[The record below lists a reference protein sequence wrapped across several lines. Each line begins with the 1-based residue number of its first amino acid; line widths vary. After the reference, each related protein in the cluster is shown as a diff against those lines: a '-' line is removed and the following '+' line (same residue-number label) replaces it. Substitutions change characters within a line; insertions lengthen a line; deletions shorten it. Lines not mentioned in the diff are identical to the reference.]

1 MAVICQKISGLDLR
15 GGEQTMSKNLKAMLF
30 SENGMKIVNTLFL
43 ITAFCGGG
51 VLTILTHSLWLFFL
65 AGSVKRTESK
75 AMRAFYVLL
84 AFFAVAVVVWQLAWL
99 VMGLFLI

>member
-51 VLTILTHSLWLFFL
+51 GGVAAGL
-65 AGSVKRTESK
+65 AGDG
-75 AMRAFYVLL
+75 
-84 AFFAVAVVVWQLAWL
+84 AVSNLRKS
-99 VMGLFLI
+99 

>member
-1 MAVICQKISGLDLR
+1 
-15 GGEQTMSKNLKAMLF
+15 MSKNLKAMLF

-51 VLTILTHSLWLFFL
+51 VLTILTYSLWLFFL

-75 AMRAFYVLL
+75 AMRVFYVLL
-84 AFFAVAVVVWQLAWL
+84 AFFCGGGGGVAAGLAGDGVVSNLRKS
-99 VMGLFLI
+99 